1 MLGFCPLFKGCP
13 DVGYTK
19 EAVVCVSSLLNVRAP
34 RAGVPF
40 LCHAQLVC
48 ARRPVFPGP
57 KGCPGTLL
65 LVVLF
70 CDWTWYHW
78 QVLVPVLIQ
87 TLLRAPHR
95 AGLFHGNSFLPM
107 KQPLLRVPHSFSKH
121 LQAFSFPD
129 GGQSCG
135 GGLWA
140 GASCKSISL
149 TSSLLKKLDIRA
161 LTTAN
166 LLLSLP
172 PEKWIILMLTEGFS
186 FFKSC
191 QI

>member
-1 MLGFCPLFKGCP
+1 MPSS
-13 DVGYTK
+13 
-19 EAVVCVSSLLNVRAP
+19 CVHTGRCSRVP
-34 RAGVPF
+34 RAAQA
-40 LCHAQLVC
+40 LCSWLCYFVTG
-48 ARRPVFPGP
+48 PG
-57 KGCPGTLL
+57 
-65 LVVLF
+65 
-70 CDWTWYHW
+70 YHW

-95 AGLFHGNSFLPM
+95 AGLFHGNSFLTM

>member
-1 MLGFCPLFKGCP
+1 MPRGNSGLCL
-13 DVGYTK
+13 
-19 EAVVCVSSLLNVRAP
+19 SSAEGRAP
-34 RAGVPF
+34 WTRVAF
-40 LCHAQLVC
+40 LCLAQLVC
-48 ARRPVFPGP
+48 AHRTVLAGP
-57 KGCPGTLL
+57 KGCSAPCSWLCYCVTGPDITGRYKNL
-65 LVVLF
+65 
-70 CDWTWYHW
+70 
-78 QVLVPVLIQ
+78 VLIQ
-87 TLLRAPHR
+87 AFPRAPHR
-95 AGLFHGNSFLPM
+95 AGLFLCNSILTA
-107 KQPLLRVPHSFSKH
+107 KQSLLQVPLSFSKH

-135 GGLWA
+135 RGLWA

-149 TSSLLKKLDIRA
+149 TSRLLKKLDIRA

-186 FFKSC
+186 FFKPC